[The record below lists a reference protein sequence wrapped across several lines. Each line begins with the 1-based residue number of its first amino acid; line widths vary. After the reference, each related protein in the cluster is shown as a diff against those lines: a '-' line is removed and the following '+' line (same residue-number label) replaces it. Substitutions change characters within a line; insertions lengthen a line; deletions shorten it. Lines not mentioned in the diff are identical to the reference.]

1 MALLP
6 NRTDTKWYKDYVEPH
21 ASEIRLISGRV
32 KFGNATSGAPF
43 PSMIAIW
50 GTPRTPR
57 YGVISWTQNP
67 VETKVRE
74 IYSTERGTLEDFI

>member
-32 KFGNATSGAPF
+32 KFGNAVSGAPF

-57 YGVISWTQNP
+57 YGVISWTQ
-67 VETKVRE
+67 RE
-74 IYSTERGTLEDFI
+74 VKK